1 MVDNHNLILYKTHKG
16 HLKRVD
22 PVLVRLAKD
31 NSKCRHELL
40 CEAYLVAHSSISPL
54 HNCCDVCD
62 KKCECKHSELF
73 HINILCHFLLVE
85 VLLILYMV

>member
-1 MVDNHNLILYKTHKG
+1 MYKKHKG

-31 NSKCRHELL
+31 NSKCRHEFL
-40 CEAYLVAHSSISPL
+40 CEAYLVAHSTISPL

-62 KKCECKHSELF
+62 KKVNVNKVSVHILRDLF
-73 HINILCHFLLVE
+73 
-85 VLLILYMV
+85 